1 MTITHPA
8 LADVILDD
16 ELAALEAA
24 VCAQLPTTGRLGVAY
39 SGGVD
44 SAVLLAVAIRAL
56 GADRVL
62 AVLAVSLSMAST
74 ERALAHRVAQAMGA
88 QLLELETHEERLPA
102 YRANDVNRCYHCKNE
117 LFERID
123 SEVAA
128 AHRLTAVA
136 YGENADDLVRLDR
149 PGARAAAEH
158 AVLRPLAQ
166 AGLTKAQVRAL
177 ARGLRLEVADKP
189 AAPCLASR
197 IPHGQEVTAAKLA
210 QVEAGEQALRSLG
223 FSDCRL
229 RHHQEFARIEVPADE
244 IVRFGDQ
251 ALRRRAVEALK
262 AAGFRTIVVDLEGL
276 KLGAFTLSEIQR
288 NEGMA
293 ER

>member
-24 VCAQLPTTGRLGVAY
+24 VALAADHRQARCHTGWRRL
-39 SGGVD
+39 
-44 SAVLLAVAIRAL
+44 AVLWPRSAL
-56 GADRVL
+56 WERTVL
-62 AVLAVSLSMAST
+62 AVLAVSLSLAST